1 VPLSMTKSRRALRD
15 CQLYDM
21 SSGRSRFDR
30 AIVTFERTRLQKAAE
45 RAMTHSKRIT
55 ILGFSVLVFWTG
67 QEAEAQ
73 SRADLIESARTEK
86 EANLTPWAPPEAEQ
100 VIEKIQHSLPY
111 RLLTGEAN
119 GFGVSFGN
127 MAPGMGFAVGPAY
140 TKAMREGRVMLR
152 ADARAA
158 MNGSYAGRLEVSMPH
173 LLRDHAFFTFA
184 TQHRNISEMP
194 YYGPGPDSS
203 KTGRSNYR
211 LEDTSIDLRPGVHA
225 FQGFSAGLLG
235 SYLAVNTGPG
245 HATRYIST
253 EQQFVPS
260 GTPGLDRQTNFWRG
274 GGFVEYDWRD
284 QTSYPTSGG
293 KYSAQYVRNLD
304 RNLGAYSFLRLDL
317 DASQYI
323 PLFNRTRVIALHGSS
338 SLTTAG
344 NGQLVPFYLQP
355 TLGGSNTLRG
365 YRLNRFY
372 GDNSVMLNG
381 EYRWFCSPTL
391 DLAVFV
397 DAGKVF
403 PRWEQWNLHNL
414 ESDVGFSV
422 RFKGRVGR
430 PVLSVDTGFSQ
441 EGFQVWFRV
450 NTTN

>member
-1 VPLSMTKSRRALRD
+1 MT
-15 CQLYDM
+15 Q
-21 SSGRSRFDR
+21 
-30 AIVTFERTRLQKAAE
+30 
-45 RAMTHSKRIT
+45 SKRIAV
-55 ILGFSVLVFWTG
+55 LGFSLFVFWAG
-67 QEAEAQ
+67 REAQAQ
-73 SRADLIESARTEK
+73 SRTDLIESARTEK
-86 EANLTPWAPPEAEQ
+86 EANLTPWAPPKAER
-100 VIEKIQHSLPY
+100 VIGKTQNSLAY
-111 RLLTGEAN
+111 RLLTGEAH

-127 MAPGMGFAVGPAY
+127 MVPGSGFAIGPTY
-140 TKAMREGRVMLR
+140 TKPVWDGKLILRV
-152 ADARAA
+152 DARAA
-158 MNGSYAGRLEVSMPH
+158 INQSYGGRLEVSVPR
-173 LLRDHAFFTFA
+173 LFSDRTFVTFS

-194 YYGPGPDSS
+194 YYGAGPDSS

-211 LEDTSIDLRPGVHA
+211 LEDTNVELRPGVRV
-225 FQGFSAGLLG
+225 FKGLSAGLIG

-245 HATRYIST
+245 HSTRYIST
-253 EQQFVPS
+253 EQQFGPAAA
-260 GTPGLDRQTNFWRG
+260 PGIDRQTNFWRG

-293 KYSAQYVRNLD
+293 RYSAQYVRYLD

-323 PLFNRTRVIALHGSS
+323 PLFNRTRVFALHGSS

-365 YRLNRFY
+365 YRFNRFY
-372 GDNSVMLNG
+372 GDNSVMVNG

-391 DLAVFV
+391 DMAVFA

-403 PRWEQWNLHNL
+403 QRWEQWNFHNL

-422 RFKGRVGR
+422 RFKGRAGR
-430 PVLSVDTGFSQ
+430 PAFSLDTGFSH
-441 EGFQVWFRV
+441 EGFQIWFRV
-450 NTTN
+450 NNMN

>member
-1 VPLSMTKSRRALRD
+1 MT
-15 CQLYDM
+15 Q
-21 SSGRSRFDR
+21 
-30 AIVTFERTRLQKAAE
+30 
-45 RAMTHSKRIT
+45 SKRIT
-55 ILGFSVLVFWTG
+55 VLGFSLFVFWAG
-67 QEAEAQ
+67 REAQAQ
-73 SRADLIESARTEK
+73 SRTDLIQSARTEK
-86 EANLTPWAPPEAEQ
+86 EANLTPWAPPKAER
-100 VIEKIQHSLPY
+100 VIVKVQNSLPY
-111 RLLTGEAN
+111 RLLTGDAH

-127 MAPGMGFAVGPAY
+127 MVPGSGFAIGPTY
-140 TKAMREGRVMLR
+140 TKPMWDGKLILRV
-152 ADARAA
+152 DARAA
-158 MNGSYAGRLEVSMPH
+158 INESYGGRLEVSVPR
-173 LLRDHAFFTFA
+173 LFSDHTFVTFS

-211 LEDTSIDLRPGVHA
+211 LEDTNVELRPGVRV
-225 FQGFSAGLLG
+225 FKGLSAGLIG

-245 HATRYIST
+245 HSTRYIST
-253 EQQFVPS
+253 EEQFGPAAA
-260 GTPGLDRQTNFWRG
+260 PGIDRQTNFWRG

-293 KYSAQYVRNLD
+293 RYSAQYVRYLD

-323 PLFNRTRVIALHGSS
+323 PLFNRTRVFALHGSS

-365 YRLNRFY
+365 YRFNRFY
-372 GDNSVMLNG
+372 GDNSVMVNG

-391 DLAVFV
+391 DMAVFA

-403 PRWEQWNLHNL
+403 QRWEQWNFHNL

-422 RFKGRVGR
+422 RFKGRAGR
-430 PVLSVDTGFSQ
+430 PAFSLDTGFSH
-441 EGFQVWFRV
+441 EGFQIWFRV
-450 NTTN
+450 NNMN